1 MPNDFYFSVGGND
14 RRTVDDCRKHT
25 VPIEP
30 FKVTIFIVEKFK
42 NNVLIV
48 VSLICYEIFAIK
60 IISNIAK
67 SYQINYGFIILKV
80 IICEGKGV
88 SQKSTY
94 VRNCYL
100 I

>member
-14 RRTVDDCRKHT
+14 RRTVDDCRKQT

-48 VSLICYEIFAIK
+48 VSLICCEIFAIK
-60 IISNIAK
+60 IISNTAK

-80 IICEGKGV
+80 IICDGKGV
-88 SQKSTY
+88 SQMSTN
-94 VRNCYL
+94 VKL
-100 I
+100 VTAI